1 MMLAALALAGTLAA
15 AQAPPVRLAAPEDC
29 SVNPNCSL
37 GLKRVYGFEPGASW
51 VKMPIAD
58 AGAQALD
65 DGLAEVAI
73 VFSSSPS
80 LSRPDF
86 LTLRDDKHMIGADHI
101 VPVVRSSVLRRYGA
115 PLRRRLNAASRLLDT
130 FALRGL
136 NQQVIDGRLPEAVG
150 GEFIDTNGLGGTGGR
165 RAGPK
170 IVVGYQDFD
179 ENKTL
184 AYLYA
189 EALRGAGFRVSVRGT
204 GLRPQTVRALRAG
217 RISLY
222 PAYSGTLREY
232 LGGKTLRAALKKVKA
247 EPMALARAEDSNTF
261 TMKTDTARA
270 LGIAKI
276 SDLGRYWGS
285 SLLAHAARD
294 PLQDEQWAVE
304 PQSVMDL
311 PGAWELSQG
320 AGVTVAIVDT
330 GVKLDH
336 PDLAPN
342 IWTNFAEVP
351 GNGVDDDHNGY
362 IDDVHGVDLTTKAAS
377 QDLSDGNGHGTHV
390 AGIVAAAA
398 NNKGVVGV
406 APRAKIMVVKV
417 MNAEGVGTTG
427 AVAEGIRYAAANG
440 ARVINVS
447 IQGDD
452 PDARVNDAVSA
463 AGAANALVVVSAGNS
478 GRDIDAKPSYPAAI
492 AAPNL
497 IGVAAT
503 TPDTGRSLD
512 PQSNYGRL
520 NVQLAAPGQEILS
533 TGNDGSYVFKSGTSM
548 ASPMVAGV
556 AALMASVNPNLS
568 APDLRGQ
575 LLQHATRAPVAVGA
589 GYLDA
594 LNAVVASSTAVS
606 SNTTQPPSV
615 RILTATIKNKRT
627 QIQVAVLG
635 ATQAIRSY
643 RVLLDGKKR
652 ASLAARGSPFTVTIR
667 RASRKVAVQ
676 ALDASG
682 KPLTSAQK
690 KVSGL
695 KAGKRGVS
703 TGRGIGT

>member
-1 MMLAALALAGTLAA
+1 MMLAALAVAGSLAA
-15 AQAPPVRLAAPEDC
+15 AQTPVRLAAAQDC
-29 SVNPNCSL
+29 PVNPNCVP
-37 GLKRVYGFEPGASW
+37 GLKRVYGIDPGPNL
-51 VKMPIAD
+51 VKMPVAD

-65 DGLAEVAI
+65 DGIAEVAI
-73 VFSSSPS
+73 VFSSNPQ

-86 LTLRDDKHMIGADHI
+86 VTLRDDKHMIGADHI
-101 VPVVRSSVLRRYGA
+101 VPVVRSSLLRRYGA

-130 FALRGL
+130 LALRGL

-150 GEFIDTNGLGGTGGR
+150 GEFIDTNGLGGTGRR

-170 IVVGYQDFD
+170 LVVGYMDFD

-184 AYLYA
+184 AYMYA

-204 GLRPQTVRALRAG
+204 GLRPATLRALKSG
-217 RISLY
+217 RIDMY
-222 PAYSGTLREY
+222 PAYSGTVREY
-232 LGGKTLRAALKKVKA
+232 LGGKTLRTALKKVKA
-247 EPMALARAEDSNTF
+247 EPMALARAQDANTF
-261 TMKTDTARA
+261 TMKADTARA
-270 LGIAKI
+270 LGISKI
-276 SDLGRYWGS
+276 SDLGRYWGGAS
-285 SLLAHAARD
+285 LAHAARD

-304 PQSVMDL
+304 PQSVMNL

-330 GVKLDH
+330 GVKIDH

-342 IWTNFAEVP
+342 IWTNFGEIP

-362 IDDVHGVDLTTKAAS
+362 VDDVHGVDLTTKAAG
-377 QDLSDGNGHGTHV
+377 QDLSDGNSHGTHV

-398 NNKGVVGV
+398 NGKGVVGV

-417 MNAEGVGTTG
+417 MNADGVGTTG

-452 PDARVNDAVSA
+452 PDQRVNDAVAA

-492 AAPNL
+492 PAPNL

-503 TPDTGRSLD
+503 APEDGKSLD

-520 NVQLAAPGQEILS
+520 NVQLAAPGEQILS

-568 APDLRGQ
+568 AADLRGL
-575 LLQHATRAPVAVGA
+575 LLQHATRAPVPVGS

-594 LNAVVASSTAVS
+594 LDAVVATSTAVG
-606 SNTTQPPSV
+606 SNVTQPPSV
-615 RILTATIKNKRT
+615 KILTATVKNKRT
-627 QIQVAVLG
+627 QVQVAVLG

-643 RVLLDGKKR
+643 RVLLDNKKR
-652 ASLAARGSPFTVTIR
+652 ASLAARGSSFSVTIR
-667 RASRKVAVQ
+667 RASKRVEVQ
-676 ALDASG
+676 ALDAAG
-682 KPLTSAQK
+682 KPLTGTKK
-690 KVSGL
+690 KVTAL
-695 KAGKRGVS
+695 KAGKRDVS
-703 TGRGIGT
+703 SGRGIGT